1 MRGSLVKIDNKHALQ
16 GPSEA
21 ARSGL
26 DGQTVT
32 VEGIVTATFPGLGG
46 FFVQDA
52 GDGQA
57 TTSDALFVAFEEG
70 VPAPAMASG
79 DRVRVRGIVGERK
92 AGGDDTLTALHAPV
106 IQPRGT
112 GRIAPTVL
120 FMDAQGREVAER
132 LEMPALWRLADDP
145 SELVRRVVARRAPTG
160 LLRALA
166 EDDDLLVRWEVAQ
179 RARPDLLHLLS
190 QDPAAEIREL
200 AIQRLLDGDAPR
212 TPDLDDSPDQQ
223 ELCHG

>member
-1 MRGSLVKIDNKHALQ
+1 MSFSPHTARGSRAGLASARHPFRLPLPPRFNGRPSMTPPRSLPILALLASLALPACAATPQKHVTPIGKIEVD
-16 GPSEA
+16 G
-21 ARSGL
+21 ARSAL

-112 GRIAPTVL
+112 GHIAPTVL
-120 FMDAQGREVAER
+120 TALPAHWEPLEGMLVRIDAPLTLSGTHTLERFGELIASFDGR
-132 LEMPALWRLADDP
+132 LWQP
-145 SELVRRVVARRAPTG
+145 SE
-160 LLRALA
+160 
-166 EDDDLLVRWEVAQ
+166 
-179 RARPDLLHLLS
+179 
-190 QDPAAEIREL
+190 
-200 AIQRLLDGDAPR
+200 
-212 TPDLDDSPDQQ
+212 
-223 ELCHG
+223 